1 MNRIQFAS
9 IALSFLVAGAAS
21 AAEAPKMTKMQ
32 MDKMASCQKMT
43 KDAMMK
49 DADCMKMSKMHP
61 DMMKSGM
68 MKSDSMMK
76 GDAMGKGAMAP
87 KSGM

>member
-1 MNRIQFAS
+1 MTRIQLAT
-9 IALSFLVAGAAS
+9 IALTLAMAGAAS
-21 AAEAPKMTKMQ
+21 AADAPKMSKME
-32 MDKMASCQKMT
+32 MDKMASCQKMS

-68 MKSDSMMK
+68 MK
-76 GDAMGKGAMAP
+76 GDAMAPKGAMAP
-87 KSGM
+87 KSAM